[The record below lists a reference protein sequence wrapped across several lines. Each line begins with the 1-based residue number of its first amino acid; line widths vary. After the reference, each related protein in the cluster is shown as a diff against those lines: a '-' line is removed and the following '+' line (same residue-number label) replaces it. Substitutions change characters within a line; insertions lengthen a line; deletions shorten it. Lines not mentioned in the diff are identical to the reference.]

1 MIIVPTDIWTKRFK
15 LCVCVCLFVCV
26 FLCVCVFVCVCVFL
40 CVWLCV
46 CVCLCVCVGL
56 CVCVFVCLS
65 VCVWVFLC
73 VCTVLIHLSG
83 IVDMCELSC
92 DASALQS
99 CIKRQCRGATIGNQ
113 VSPMLVGLTVSI
125 EEEIYARHVRSF
137 LQFLS

>member
-1 MIIVPTDIWTKRFK
+1 MCVCVFVC
-15 LCVCVCLFVCV
+15 LCVSVCVCLSVCV
-26 FLCVCVFVCVCVFL
+26 CFCVFGCVCVFVCVCVCGF
-40 CVWLCV
+40 V
-46 CVCLCVCVGL
+46 CVCFCVFVCVCVG
-56 CVCVFVCLS
+56 VS
-65 VCVWVFLC
+65 VC